1 METMLQIVV
10 IVFMTFLCAL
20 CLFAV
25 VVIARDI
32 VYENARMRRERE
44 KERALEKMQTT
55 AIAQPVAEVIE
66 QPVAPAPAP
75 APAPEPEVVEEV
87 VATTTEEV
95 AEESEEDENAVA
107 FSRHTQTMEE
117 KYEMLSTEF
126 KRYFD
131 DIAKHALSKEG
142 VKEFKFGSSYDYKI
156 GSYRVVR
163 MMIKRGEIVCEYKFI
178 DRDFRTYASTSN
190 VKMKQS
196 ATAVRVLDASA
207 VGVAK
212 DGIDLVC
219 TQIADDKQFK
229 KELAK
234 EKRREKRK
242 EAKDNE

>member
-75 APAPEPEVVEEV
+75 EPEVVEEV
-87 VATTTEEV
+87 VATTSEEV
-95 AEESEEDENAVA
+95 EEESEEDENAVA

>member
-1 METMLQIVV
+1 METMLQTVV
-10 IVFMTFLCAL
+10 IVFMLFLCAL

-32 VYENARMRRERE
+32 IYENAKMRRDRE
-44 KERALEKMQTT
+44 KERALEKMQAAVT
-55 AIAQPVAEVIE
+55 AQPVSEVIE

-75 APAPEPEVVEEV
+75 EPTPEPEVVEEV
-87 VATTTEEV
+87 VAT
-95 AEESEEDENAVA
+95 AEEEEEDENAVA
-107 FSRHTQTMEE
+107 FSRHTLTMEE
-117 KYEMLSTEF
+117 KYATLSTEF

-131 DIAKHALSKEG
+131 DIAKHALGKEG

-163 MMIKRGEIVCEYKFI
+163 MMIKRSEIVCEFKFI
-178 DRDFRTYASTSN
+178 DRDFRTYVGSNN

-219 TQIADDKQFK
+219 TQIAEDKQYK

-242 EAKDNE
+242 EAKENE